1 MQVHGAMGIT
11 AELGLERLW
20 RDTRMF
26 QVPDGMNGIL
36 ALIQGREITGISA
49 FR

>member
-1 MQVHGAMGIT
+1 MGISE
-11 AELGLERLW
+11 ELGLEQIW
-20 RDTRMF
+20 RDARVF

-36 ALIQGREITGISA
+36 ALIQGHEIIQTAA